1 MTILHIIIVI
11 IVMAIPFFTGAFLNK
26 ENVVGAYL
34 YGQVFLWAVFQVLA
48 VPLVLIRAPF
58 IVLVVLYM
66 LALTV
71 FAILGIRKMPG
82 VIKNFSLSRV
92 SIPLIIAL
100 LLILGQM
107 TVYILGMHLD
117 EDDAR
122 WIAEANDAI
131 TKNAMYLH
139 NPATG
144 AYTGEFVG
152 EVMKDVFSPWSMY
165 IAFFAKVTGINASIV
180 AHTIFA
186 PLLLAISYMV
196 YYEISKLLFK
206 GKIESGL
213 FLLSVAVINL
223 FFGGNRHTQ
232 SVTTLIR
239 IWQGKA
245 VVAAVMIPMIFLLF
259 LNMKDA
265 GKESEKEKENETE
278 NTKDKVTKEDTR
290 RKRVCVN
297 RINWLWIMVTGC
309 ASCLFSG
316 MGIAISALMIG
327 VLGAYTIVCKRWRE
341 IPYFLMAILPSIIF
355 GFGYYIM
362 R

>member
-1 MTILHIIIVI
+1 MVRKLRGVIKPMMILHIFMAFILILSAFFAGVIHNKKTII
-11 IVMAIPFFTGAFLNK
+11 GS
-26 ENVVGAYL
+26 YL
-34 YGQVFLWAVFQVLA
+34 YGQIFMWAVFQTIA
-48 VPLVLIRAPF
+48 VPLVLLKAPF
-58 IVLVVLYM
+58 ILLVIVYSLVLIVFLFLGLKSIPALIKSFDLSRINVPLI
-66 LALTV
+66 LAL
-71 FAILGIRKMPG
+71 ILI
-82 VIKNFSLSRV
+82 V
-92 SIPLIIAL
+92 
-100 LLILGQM
+100 GQM
-107 TVYILGMHLD
+107 LVYFLGMHLD

-165 IAFFAKVTGINASIV
+165 IAFFAKVTGINAAIV
-180 AHTIFA
+180 AHTILA

-196 YYEISKLLFK
+196 YHEISKILFK
-206 GKIESGL
+206 GKTEVGL

-232 SVTTLIR
+232 SVTSLIR

-245 VVAAVMIPMIFLLF
+245 IVAAIMIPMVFMLF
-259 LNMKDA
+259 LNMKEA
-265 GKESEKEKENETE
+265 THKHESSDEEETQI
-278 NTKDKVTKEDTR
+278 KKG
-290 RKRVCVN
+290 CAN
-297 RINWLWIMVTGC
+297 RSNWLWIMVAGC
-309 ASCLFSG
+309 SGCLFSG

-327 VLGAYTIVCKRWRE
+327 VLGAYTIVCKKWKE
-341 IPYFLMAILPSIIF
+341 IPYFLLAIAPSIIF
-355 GFGYYIM
+355 GFGYFLM

>member
-1 MTILHIIIVI
+1 MTILHIIIAI
-11 IVMAIPFFTGAFLNK
+11 ILMAITFFTGVFLNK
-26 ENVVGAYL
+26 ETVVGAYL

-48 VPLVLIRAPF
+48 VPLVLMRAPF
-58 IVLVVLYM
+58 VLLLVLYM

-71 FAILGIRKMPG
+71 FLVLGVRKMSG
-82 VIKNFSLSRV
+82 VKKNFNLSNA

-107 TVYILGMHLD
+107 TVYFLGMHLD

-165 IAFFAKVTGINASIV
+165 IAFFAKVTGINAAIV
-180 AHTIFA
+180 AHTILA

-196 YYEISKLLFK
+196 YHEISKVLFK
-206 GKIESGL
+206 GKTEVGL

-232 SVTTLIR
+232 SVTSMIR

-245 VVAAVMIPMIFLLF
+245 IVAAIMIPMVFLLF
-259 LNMKDA
+259 LNMKEAPWKQESSD
-265 GKESEKEKENETE
+265 KEETQI
-278 NTKDKVTKEDTR
+278 KKG
-290 RKRVCVN
+290 CAN
-297 RINWLWIMVTGC
+297 RSNWLWIMVAGC
-309 ASCLFSG
+309 SGCLFSG

-327 VLGAYTIVCKRWRE
+327 VLGAYTIVCNRWKE
-341 IPYFLMAILPSIIF
+341 IPYFLLAIAPSIIF